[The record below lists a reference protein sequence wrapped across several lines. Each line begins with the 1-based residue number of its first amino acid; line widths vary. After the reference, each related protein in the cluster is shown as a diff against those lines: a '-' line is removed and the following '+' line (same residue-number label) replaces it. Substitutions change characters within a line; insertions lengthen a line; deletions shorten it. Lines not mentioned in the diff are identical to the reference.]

1 MAVPSK
7 PVHPHSPTRRGRVS
21 PSLPMG
27 TCRRTDGRNA
37 ASAAPRSGAALPAS
51 RDTVQPS
58 PGAGRSSRGDH
69 LLLVFCAATVIMV
82 VAVVL
87 VGAVDRMWVLVP
99 VMLVDLAVTFAV
111 IATLVSLTGDDGGP
125 AA

>member
-1 MAVPSK
+1 
-7 PVHPHSPTRRGRVS
+7 
-21 PSLPMG
+21 
-27 TCRRTDGRNA
+27 
-37 ASAAPRSGAALPAS
+37 
-51 RDTVQPS
+51 
-58 PGAGRSSRGDH
+58 
-69 LLLVFCAATVIMV
+69 MV

>member
-1 MAVPSK
+1 VAVPSR
-7 PVHPHSPTRRGRVS
+7 PVRPRSTTRPGRVS
-21 PSLPMG
+21 PSAPIG
-27 TCRRTDGRNA
+27 TRRRTE
-37 ASAAPRSGAALPAS
+37 
-51 RDTVQPS
+51 
-58 PGAGRSSRGDH
+58 AGRSSRGDH
-69 LLLVFCAATVIMV
+69 LFLVFVAATVIMV

-111 IATLVSLTGDDGGP
+111 IATLVSLIGDDDGP

>member
-1 MAVPSK
+1 VAVPSK
-7 PVHPHSPTRRGRVS
+7 PLRPPSPTRRGRVT
-21 PSLPMG
+21 PSAPIG
-27 TCRRTDGRNA
+27 TRRRTDAG
-37 ASAAPRSGAALPAS
+37 SATSAPARSGAALPAS

-69 LLLVFCAATVIMV
+69 LLLVFSAATMIMV

-87 VGAVDRMWVLVP
+87 VGTVDRMWVLVP

-111 IATLVSLTGDDGGP
+111 IATLVSLIGDDGGP